1 MSALIY
7 PTAAAWKYLWMIG
20 RRNAAVLPEPVIE
33 LATTSFPDEMTGIV
47 CCCIGVGLIYPTSLI
62 AFNRGLIILSY

>member
-1 MSALIY
+1 
-7 PTAAAWKYLWMIG
+7 MIG

-62 AFNRGLIILSY
+62 AFKRGLIILSY